1 MCADSGEIFPRK
13 IAGRTSVMT
22 NSDNA
27 TNLIVEIV
35 HSVAA
40 EYGFPPE

>member
-1 MCADSGEIFPRK
+1 
-13 IAGRTSVMT
+13 MT

-35 HSVAA
+35 HSIAA
-40 EYGFPPE
+40 EYGFPPEYVPRGIPLSSVFQG